1 MSVER
6 RVSLLFAVNAVIN
19 WALSLPGIL
28 DPAAAARAFGG
39 VEPNYPS
46 VVRVWQGLVF
56 MFGCLFWEASR
67 DVRGKAA
74 LLKYNWIEKT
84 ITATAITLGWFAG
97 DVPDRLM
104 VLIVLTNWLWIPF
117 ILWGDLAV
125 RRSSR
130 TCAA

>member
-19 WALSLPGIL
+19 WALALPGIL

>member
-1 MSVER
+1 M
-6 RVSLLFAVNAVIN
+6 LFAVNAVIN
-19 WALSLPGIL
+19 WAVSLPGIL

-39 VEPNYPS
+39 AEPNDPS
-46 VVRVWQGLVF
+46 VEGD
-56 MFGCLFWEASR
+56 R
-67 DVRGKAA
+67 DVRGKAV

-84 ITATAITLGWFAG
+84 ITATVITLGWFGG

-104 VLIVLTNWLWIPF
+104 LLIVLTNWLWIPF